1 MAGFQPDP
9 EFTTARYQAIALGE
23 GYFSA
28 RSLRYLP
35 TMQAKNLYFLPET
48 GRERVNDAGN

>member
-1 MAGFQPDP
+1 M
-9 EFTTARYQAIALGE
+9 RYQAIALGE

-35 TMQAKNLYFLPET
+35 TMQAKNLYFPPET
-48 GRERVNDAGN
+48 GRERINDAGN